1 MLRKILLVF
10 LVATLAGVGV
20 AAWWLT
26 RRPLTYVPLEANASA
41 ARAEGAYPEEEEPF
55 REDEGGDENEPM
67 LQGVDVPDDFDD
79 EDQDPPMR
87 VQSSQRTERLTHA
100 SLADAESYLLV
111 GVDHTRGAWGRADT
125 LVVAIFD
132 DETGHVGLVS
142 IPRDLYVEV
151 PGHGVA
157 RINATLRIAVRAGD
171 DPLATIGEVVG
182 EVLDLPIEH
191 VVVADIESFEET
203 VDALG
208 GLDVDV
214 PCAIRDSFLDA
225 RAESGRRPLD
235 VEAGEQ
241 HMDGLTAAMYVRSR
255 HGRSDWDRARRQQ
268 AVLASLRRKVRSMGV
283 GEWLP
288 VLQGALEGGVLSTMN
303 RLQMLAMGRRVGR
316 LDEAKLHG
324 LLIGSRQTSHH
335 LTDDGKR
342 VLMPDYD
349 AIDESLGRLFEAPAP
364 GVRPGR
370 RRCQDTDAALQRNY
384 GS

>member
-1 MLRKILLVF
+1 MVF
-10 LVATLAGVGV
+10 LVAVLAGVGV

-26 RRPLTYVPLEANASA
+26 RRPLTYVPREASQAHA
-41 ARAEGAYPEEEEPF
+41 PQEEERFAE
-55 REDEGGDENEPM
+55 ETSGDEPILE
-67 LQGVDVPDDFDD
+67 GVDVPEDFDE
-79 EDQDPPMR
+79 EDPAPMP
-87 VQSSQRTERLTHA
+87 VQATRRTEQART
-100 SLADAESYLLV
+100 SLRDAESYLLV

-125 LVVAIFD
+125 LVVAVFD

-151 PGHGVA
+151 PGHGMA

-182 EVLDLPIEH
+182 DVLDLPIEH

-225 RAESGRRPLD
+225 RSEDGRRPLD

-268 AVLASLRRKVRSMGV
+268 AVLASLRRKVRSMGI

-288 VLQGALEGGVLSTMN
+288 VLQGALEGGVLSTMS
-303 RLQMLAMGRRVGR
+303 RLQMLAMGRRAGR
-316 LDEAKLHG
+316 LDEEKIHG

-335 LTDDGKR
+335 LTADGKR

-349 AIDESLGRLFEAPAP
+349 AIDESLGHLFEAPAP